1 MAIDRLRILINIDFP
16 VEDRDREPSMSTRSK
31 KIEPLDRPRLIKI
44 DRLYMKSFKWRVG
57 KVIEPSDLDKFF
69 NRILP

>member
-1 MAIDRLRILINIDFP
+1 
-16 VEDRDREPSMSTRSK
+16 MSTRLK

-44 DRLYMKSFKWRVG
+44 DRLYMKSYKWRVG